1 MRTTY
6 CLLLLAAF
14 AAADVVV
21 LTDRTILEG
30 KATGN
35 EKSVTIAGRTMELSE
50 VLLWEGADG
59 KPRNDP
65 TLRNQL
71 RAYDA
76 LNDRAMVKRCR
87 ELLPK
92 AIEAKAG
99 ESARTLLAE
108 AERCGMEPAEVDSL
122 AAKVKSLP
130 DGKKDEFDLG
140 ARKAFALLL
149 AAKAKAGGAEQE
161 SSRGLELLRAS
172 LVRDEKSEAA
182 LQILDKVGPKV
193 RRGRR
198 RPRKRDILAA
208 RKRKRVWLDWKVDV
222 LPSKFG
228 RIRMLDNSH
237 VEVERARELWR
248 SRDEEGNWKYTRI
261 YGVETNEIVFLTS
274 MERTDI
280 VKSCVSLA
288 RFTARALEE
297 MFKVDKPKRGTS
309 DPLNIYFYEN
319 QKQYIE
325 FSGRGRDVAPNP
337 TIAMSAGHYVPT
349 ENVSRFFWPSHG
361 GAWESVKE
369 TFVHELT
376 HHWIQERNPRWAR
389 KDQALGENSVQT
401 PGVWIVEGM
410 AVFMQEARFD
420 LERGTWSHFNPK
432 MMSLD
437 SVDSIGRAGKLI
449 DWKKQLT
456 ITKVQLH
463 QVIDVK
469 KVHGTYKG
477 RWNIF
482 PIRMNEMVLFYKQ
495 AGAAC
500 SFLYFGE
507 GGKYREK
514 LLDYVTNYYTG
525 NKDMTTIQAAFGMTE
540 AELGAKIEA
549 YARKVVEGWRPKG
562 E

>member
-1 MRTTY
+1 MKTLG
-6 CLLLLAAF
+6 CLLLTAALC
-14 AAADVVV
+14 AADIVV
-21 LTDRTILEG
+21 LSDRTILEG
-30 KATGN
+30 EAKGDA
-35 EKSVTIAGRTMELSE
+35 KSVTIAGRTVDLGE

-76 LNDRAMVKRCR
+76 INDRAMVKRCR
-87 ELLPK
+87 ELLPR
-92 AIEAKAG
+92 AIKAKAG
-99 ESARTLLAE
+99 DSARTLLSE
-108 AERCGMEPAEVDSL
+108 AERCGMEPAEVDSF
-122 AAKVKSLP
+122 AAKVKDLP
-130 DGKKDEFDLG
+130 DEKKDEFELG
-140 ARKAFALLL
+140 ARKAFAVLL
-149 AAKAKAGGAEQE
+149 AGKAKANEAEKE
-161 SSRGLELLRAS
+161 ASRGLELLRAA
-172 LVRDEKSEAA
+172 LVRDEKCESA
-182 LQILDKVGPKV
+182 LEILDEVGPKV

-198 RPRKRDILAA
+198 RPRKRDILRA
-208 RKRKRVWLDWKVDV
+208 RPRKRVWLDWKVDV

-248 SRDEEGNWKYTRI
+248 YRDDQGQWKYARI
-261 YGVETNEIVFLTS
+261 YGVETDEIVFLTP
-274 MERTDI
+274 MARTDI

-297 MFKVDKPKRGTS
+297 MFRVDDPKRGTS
-309 DPLNIYFYEN
+309 DPLVIYFYEN

-325 FSGRGRDVAPNP
+325 FSGRGRGVAPNP

-349 ENVSRFFWPSHG
+349 ENVSRFFWPSHA

-369 TFVHELT
+369 TFIHELT
-376 HHWIQERNPRWAR
+376 HHWIQERNPRWSRAE
-389 KDQALGENSVQT
+389 QAHGEDSVTT

-420 LERGTWSHFNPK
+420 LERGKWDLFNPK

-437 SVDSIGRAGKLI
+437 TVDSVGRAGELI

-456 ITKVQLH
+456 ITKVELH
-463 QVIDVK
+463 QPNKISVQGRK
-469 KVHGTYKG
+469 GTYKG
-477 RWNIF
+477 RWNLF
-482 PIRMNEMVLFYKQ
+482 PIPMNEMILFYKQ
-495 AGAAC
+495 AGATC

-525 NKDMTTIQAAFGMTE
+525 QKEKTAIKAAFGMTE
-540 AELGAKIEA
+540 EELGKKIEA
-549 YARKVVEGWRPKG
+549 YAKKVVGGWRP
-562 E
+562 